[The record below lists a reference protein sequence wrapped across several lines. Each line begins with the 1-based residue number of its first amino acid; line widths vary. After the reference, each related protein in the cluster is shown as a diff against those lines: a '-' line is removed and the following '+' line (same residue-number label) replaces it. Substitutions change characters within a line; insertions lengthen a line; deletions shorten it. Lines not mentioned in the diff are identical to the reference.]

1 MPTEHTTGR
10 GWIHSLLSVL
20 ALGMA
25 SCAVVPPDG
34 VASQGAPLSSPA
46 AGGDIAQVLARSEC
60 RPLAGQR
67 TRLQKVH
74 AALAR
79 EGMALR
85 VLGCPQLPS
94 AGKAVASAPVI
105 AVAVVVVDGE
115 RAADT
120 VRGPLADGELLDMG
134 SAAPQ
139 AGAGAMQRVSTAS
152 LAQPPRDSLSPDVL
166 FNREWLGK
174 RMAEQGLRPVADT
187 WWAFAP
193 R

>member
-1 MPTEHTTGR
+1 MPTEQTMGR
-10 GWIHSLLSVL
+10 GWIHSVLSVL

-25 SCAVVPPDG
+25 SCAVVPPQG
-34 VASQGAPLSSPA
+34 EAGQSAALASPKSP
-46 AGGDIAQVLARSEC
+46 GDIAQVLSQSEC
-60 RPLAGQR
+60 KSMAGQGP
-67 TRLQKVH
+67 RLQKVH
-74 AALAR
+74 KALAR

-94 AGKAVASAPVI
+94 AGKAAAGAQVI

-134 SAAPQ
+134 SVAPQ
-139 AGAGAMQRVSTAS
+139 AGNGAMQRVSTAILS
-152 LAQPPRDSLSPDVL
+152 QLPQDALSPDVL

-174 RMAEQGLRPVADT
+174 RMAEQGLRPVADN

>member
-1 MPTEHTTGR
+1 MPTEQTTGR
-10 GWIHSLLSVL
+10 GWIHSVLSVL

-25 SCAVVPPDG
+25 SCAVVPPQG
-34 VASQGAPLSSPA
+34 EAGQTTALASPKSN
-46 AGGDIAQVLARSEC
+46 GDIAQVLSQSACRS
-60 RPLAGQR
+60 LAGQGS
-67 TRLQKVH
+67 RLQNVH

-94 AGKAVASAPVI
+94 AGKAAGTQVI

-134 SAAPQ
+134 SAAPHA
-139 AGAGAMQRVSTAS
+139 AGGTIQRVSTAS
-152 LAQPPRDSLSPDVL
+152 LVQPPKDSLSPDVL
-166 FNREWLGK
+166 FNRDWLRQ